1 MKIIPQGDMITG
13 RVAEVIK
20 ASGSSLLLMSE
31 QKKDTVLI
39 LVERVGPGVSLYK
52 VGDLLLTL
60 HFNHIYFRGGI
71 EHRAIFDQKN
81 VLAIIEDV
89 SPEQLDIHGVPK
101 NGASSAEARA

>member
-1 MKIIPQGDMITG
+1 VKIIPQGDMITG

-20 ASGSSLLLMSE
+20 ASGSSILVMSE

-39 LVERVGPGVSLYK
+39 LVERVGPGVTLYK
-52 VGDLLLTL
+52 AGDLLLTL

-81 VLAIIEDV
+81 VLALIEDV
-89 SPEQLDIHGVPK
+89 LPEQLEVHGSQK
-101 NGASSAEARA
+101 NGALSAEAQA